1 MFGAPGVDHIGVLPR
16 RWRIGKSYAHSV
28 AEWLTPN
35 EIRHRETSPNLNQMH
50 TTVFAVPTNQG
61 VRVMASFTKRSVETL
76 IDLVEIKLSC
86 LQVFDRDDAKELAA
100 LEQARREL
108 VALVPGR
115 GDATVVNFPDVEAQ
129 RAAG

>member
-1 MFGAPGVDHIGVLPR
+1 
-16 RWRIGKSYAHSV
+16 
-28 AEWLTPN
+28 
-35 EIRHRETSPNLNQMH
+35 
-50 TTVFAVPTNQG
+50 
-61 VRVMASFTKRSVETL
+61 MASLTKRSVETL

-115 GDATVVNFPDVEAQ
+115 STTTVVPFPEAEAQ

>member
-1 MFGAPGVDHIGVLPR
+1 
-16 RWRIGKSYAHSV
+16 
-28 AEWLTPN
+28 
-35 EIRHRETSPNLNQMH
+35 
-50 TTVFAVPTNQG
+50 
-61 VRVMASFTKRSVETL
+61 MASLTKRSVETL

-108 VALVPGR
+108 IALVPGR
-115 GDATVVNFPDVEAQ
+115 AAATVVPFPEADAK